1 MKKEINKSLETKHAI
16 KRHHLGRKVKQWQSS
31 VDLSSCLSSLPNQTN
46 PNPTIVP
53 TNQVWPD
60 CNSSLF
66 VDCLAVNQPPYV
78 YKADGSCL
86 HESSPDIY
94 SQYCLVASLPHV
106 LLNSHLTFY
115 SSFVPLLSRPFHKQS
130 WRQAAPGTE

>member
-1 MKKEINKSLETKHAI
+1 MKKEYTKHAI

-94 SQYCLVASLPHV
+94 SQYCLVASCVTQFSLNI
-106 LLNSHLTFY
+106 LLQ
-115 SSFVPLLSRPFHKQS
+115 FVPLLSRPFHKQS